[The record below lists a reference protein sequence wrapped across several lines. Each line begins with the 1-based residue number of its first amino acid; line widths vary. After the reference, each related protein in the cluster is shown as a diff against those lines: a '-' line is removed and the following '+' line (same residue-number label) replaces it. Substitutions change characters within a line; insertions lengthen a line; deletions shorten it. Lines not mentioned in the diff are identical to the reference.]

1 MADEN
6 EPPMSE
12 EDKDYTF
19 FINNKSLSYEQTKD
33 LEYVVA
39 INDENE
45 KNVLRFFEN
54 NDDFMNWCQSSRYA
68 DEFNKKWK
76 K

>member
-12 EDKDYTF
+12 ENKDYTF

-54 NDDFMNWCQSSRYA
+54 NDDFMNW
-68 DEFNKKWK
+68 
-76 K
+76 